1 MITVMNRI
9 AVSPEFAEQF
19 EERFRTRA
27 HLVDQMPGFIR
38 NEVLRPTQAGQP
50 YIVLT
55 YWESK
60 EDFERW
66 TTSDSF
72 KQGHARS
79 SSLPKE
85 AFTGPSVVE
94 VHEVFLNS
102 DHQKTDHSK
111 NNQGK
116 NNHSKETAL

>member
-9 AVSPEFAEQF
+9 SGKPEFAEAF

-27 HLVDQMPGFIR
+27 GLVDQMPGFIR
-38 NEVLRPTQAGQP
+38 NEVLRPTQEGKP

-60 EDFERW
+60 ADFENW
-66 TTSDSF
+66 TQSEQF

-79 SSLPKE
+79 GSLPRE
-85 AFTGPSVVE
+85 AFNGHSELE
-94 VHEVFLNS
+94 VHELFLNS
-102 DHQKTDHSK
+102 VE
-111 NNQGK
+111 GK
-116 NNHSKETAL
+116 PA